1 MISKFILFPFFRSP
15 SRDSVDKKPH
25 STDDG
30 KKDYRVACSDIERIA
45 YEGDLDEDNFLAHL
59 ETELNNEESF
69 YPKK

>member
-1 MISKFILFPFFRSP
+1 M
-15 SRDSVDKKPH
+15 DKKPH

-30 KKDYRVACSDIERIA
+30 KKDYRVESSDIERID